1 MFNYS
6 NIVVYIQMY
15 GCDKG
20 VAVEYLQLD
29 MLKLKNIN
37 KYNILLYNMC
47 LAGDMVKCGEYG

>member
-1 MFNYS
+1 
-6 NIVVYIQMY
+6 MY

-29 MLKLKNIN
+29 MVKLKTLTSI
-37 KYNILLYNMC
+37 ILYYMC

>member
-1 MFNYS
+1 
-6 NIVVYIQMY
+6 MY